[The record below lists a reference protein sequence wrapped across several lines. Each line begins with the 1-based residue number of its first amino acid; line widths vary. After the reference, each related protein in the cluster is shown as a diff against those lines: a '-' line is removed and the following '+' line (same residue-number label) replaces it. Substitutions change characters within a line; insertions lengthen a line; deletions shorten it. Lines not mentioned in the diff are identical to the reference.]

1 MMLVTPQVL
10 LSLGFA
16 GVPADSVPTPKVQVD
31 QARKQVLV
39 TAGPFSVQS
48 MPPGMKHE
56 EMDMM
61 EDHNTPVYRFEWPVE
76 GWIRGFGVEILDANG
91 QAIDR
96 RLIHHMIVV
105 NFSRRQ
111 LLYPEFERLFGI
123 GQETRDAY
131 VPKSVGVPLP
141 AGTKLGFYMAWANE
155 TGKDLEGVQVRLK
168 MTYSPPNLTP
178 RPLDGMPIYMDV
190 NLTVGVGND
199 FDVPPGR
206 SEKGYE
212 FTLPVGGRLL
222 GIGGHL
228 HDYGV
233 EVRLEDAKSGKVL
246 TRVEAIRTED
256 GKVTGIERK
265 LFGVLGAGL
274 RLKEGHPYRVV
285 GVYQNPTGALI
296 KKGAMAHIVGL
307 FVPTDISRWPK
318 LDLSDPGTQDDLAFL
333 TEMGHKGAGH
343 KHTP

>member
-1 MMLVTPQVL
+1 M
-10 LSLGFA
+10 LSLVVPLVLSAPALGAFA
-16 GVPADSVPTPKVQVD
+16 VDSEPVPTVVHD
-31 QARKQVLV
+31 AAHRRVLV
-39 TAGPFSVQS
+39 TAGPFTVHS

-56 EMDMM
+56 DMDMM
-61 EDHNTPVYRFEWPVE
+61 NDHNTPVYRFEWPVG
-76 GWIRGFGVEILDANG
+76 GWIRGFGVEILNAEG
-91 QAIDR
+91 KPIDR

-111 LLYPEFERLFGI
+111 LLYPEFERLFGV
-123 GQETRDAY
+123 GQETEDAF
-131 VPKSVGVPLP
+131 VPKSVGVPLTP
-141 AGTKLGFYMAWANE
+141 GTKLGFYMAWDNE

-168 MTYSPPNLTP
+168 MSYSPPNLTP
-178 RPLDGMPIYMDV
+178 RPLDGLPIYMDV
-190 NLTVGVGND
+190 NLTVGVGNE

-206 SEKGYE
+206 SEKAYE

-246 TRVEAIRTED
+246 TRIESKRTAE
-256 GKVTGIERK
+256 GKVTKIERK

-274 RLKEGHPYRVV
+274 RLKEGYPYRVV
-285 GVYQNPTGALI
+285 GVYDNPTGVLI

-307 FVPTDISRWPK
+307 FVPDDYAKWPK
-318 LDLSDPGTQDDLAFL
+318 LDLTDPGTQDDLAFL
-333 TEMGHKGAGH
+333 TEMGHAGH
-343 KHTP
+343 KHNP